1 MAVWHLLPAFTH
13 TQAGI
18 TKKKKKQP
26 PMDTQALP
34 IRKKKGV
41 RGEAPSSTK
50 SMSAP
55 VHFDPSQTHAAIQ
68 TEGRQQPEFLPASRR
83 PSHPELLRQ
92 IFSDDDENGKHEG
105 KTWSGGWAER

>member
-1 MAVWHLLPAFTH
+1 
-13 TQAGI
+13 
-18 TKKKKKQP
+18 
-26 PMDTQALP
+26 MDTQALP

-41 RGEAPSSTK
+41 RGEARSSTK
-50 SMSAP
+50 SMSEP
-55 VHFDPSQTHAAIQ
+55 VHYDPSQTHAAIQ